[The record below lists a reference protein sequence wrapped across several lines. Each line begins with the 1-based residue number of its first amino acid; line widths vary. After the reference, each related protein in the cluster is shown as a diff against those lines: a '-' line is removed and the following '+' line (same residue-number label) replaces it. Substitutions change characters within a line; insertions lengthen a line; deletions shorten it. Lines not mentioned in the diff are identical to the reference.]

1 MVIDLGLVTPSG
13 GMCRAASKYK
23 PDVITM
29 QGVPDVVRHGG
40 PDAEHGGRGDPAGL
54 AAAGRGLRT
63 GLRQRI
69 PTRNQLRMGRQEL
82 PCERDSE
89 RTCTSVNLNKYSKN
103 S

>member
-1 MVIDLGLVTPSG
+1 
-13 GMCRAASKYK
+13 
-23 PDVITM
+23 M

-69 PTRNQLRMGRQEL
+69 PARNQLRMGRQEL
-82 PCERDSE
+82 PCETASTNAQVENWTKMPRVLRSQE
-89 RTCTSVNLNKYSKN
+89 TS
-103 S
+103 

>member
-1 MVIDLGLVTPSG
+1 MSG
-13 GMCRAASKYK
+13 SASKYK

-29 QGVPDVVRHGG
+29 QGVPEVVRHGG

-69 PTRNQLRMGRQEL
+69 PARNQLRMGRQEL
-82 PCERDSE
+82 PCEGDSE
-89 RTCTSVNLNKYSKN
+89 RTCTSIKLNEDSKI